1 LLKTTD
7 NQPLTSTR
15 KVITDGLGNDSAL
28 SLATTSASITGTLAV
43 SSTFT
48 ASNLSG
54 TNTGDETQA
63 TIKSKLGA
71 ATTSVDGYLTS
82 VDWTTF
88 NNKQNA
94 LTNPITGTG
103 TANTLPKFSAS
114 TTLANSN
121 ITDNGTIITL
131 GSDVSLNGN
140 LFLNPANTANLVTSL
155 FTEGSNDPNFKA
167 GFSNGSGSAIGSE
180 QAKVGMWYGT
190 SGNAVCHLGFLRG
203 DSTNSNGI
211 TFNVN
216 NTERMRINE
225 LGNVGI
231 GTTTPTEKLQVG
243 SLGGGI
249 KRILIPGTYNF
260 DGAYLS
266 NFDANGG
273 AKLELVSHTNADTSA
288 SWRIANNND
297 SNGQALTFSYAG
309 AQSTYGALSYASPSM
324 LITST
329 GNVGIGTASPSY
341 KLDVNGSS
349 IFRSWS
355 SMSAGFP
362 FSWNSVDGLYVANGF
377 ASAINTETSD
387 GAMAFFTAPSGS
399 AGASA
404 SFTERMRITSTGNV
418 GIGTQ
423 NPSNKL
429 SVVGSGSFSTSL
441 SVGSSL
447 SVAGNSSFNG
457 TLSVV
462 NASTLNGSVLIGAI
476 GDGDY
481 RLRTDLGNVSILGEL
496 RVDSEGNILTYN
508 SSGLNIGSL
517 PITNATSIAMGGALS
532 GATDITGSGKLSIA
546 NIGASGTLNVGS
558 TTTATKR
565 LELTAD
571 NNSGENNTLRFVD
584 TDTTT
589 NTNQVIGKIEFFSN
603 DATAP
608 GGSVKAY
615 ISAHSLDVSPD
626 AYLDFATDQ
635 VTGTPIVRQR
645 IQADG
650 KVLFGT
656 TTPIPLNANLVQVN
670 GGLDYNIIQRASS
683 GTAITLGLVDK
694 GSFFETTSP
703 SAISV
708 TIPTNASVAFPI
720 GTQIWFVQGGV
731 GVPTFSGDTGV
742 TLRTRSVTRQPFG
755 RYAEV
760 KLTKTN
766 TDEWYLTG
774 DLKA

>member
-1 LLKTTD
+1 MGTTLTGLTPATTYDALLKTTD
-7 NQPLTSTR
+7 NQPLTTSL

-43 SSTFT
+43 SSTLT
-48 ASNLSG
+48 ASNFSG

-82 VDWTTF
+82 TDWNTF
-88 NNKQNA
+88 NSKQNT
-94 LTNPITGTG
+94 LTNPVTGTG
-103 TANTLPKFSAS
+103 TTNYVPKLTGAS
-114 TTLANSN
+114 TIGNSQ
-121 ITDNGTIITL
+121 IFDNGT
-131 GSDVSLNGN
+131 
-140 LFLNPANTANLVTSL
+140 
-155 FTEGSNDPNFKA
+155 
-167 GFSNGSGSAIGSE
+167 
-180 QAKVGMWYGT
+180 
-190 SGNAVCHLGFLRG
+190 
-203 DSTNSNGI
+203 
-211 TFNVN
+211 
-216 NTERMRINE
+216 
-225 LGNVGI
+225 NVGI
-231 GTTTPTEKLQVG
+231 GTT
-243 SLGGGI
+243 
-249 KRILIPGTYNF
+249 
-260 DGAYLS
+260 
-266 NFDANGG
+266 
-273 AKLELVSHTNADTSA
+273 
-288 SWRIANNND
+288 
-297 SNGQALTFSYAG
+297 
-309 AQSTYGALSYASPSM
+309 
-324 LITST
+324 
-329 GNVGIGTASPSY
+329 
-341 KLDVNGSS
+341 
-349 IFRSWS
+349 
-355 SMSAGFP
+355 
-362 FSWNSVDGLYVANGF
+362 
-377 ASAINTETSD
+377 
-387 GAMAFFTAPSGS
+387 
-399 AGASA
+399 
-404 SFTERMRITSTGNV
+404 
-418 GIGTQ
+418 

-447 SVAGNSSFNG
+447 SVAGSGSFNG
-457 TLSVV
+457 ALSVV
-462 NASTLNGSVLIGAI
+462 TTSTLNGSVLIGAI

-481 RLRTDLGNVSILGEL
+481 RLRTDFGYVSILGEL

-508 SSGLNIGSL
+508 SSGLSIGTK
-517 PITNATSIAMGGALS
+517 PILDATTISMNGALS

-584 TDTTT
+584 TDTTASA
-589 NTNQVIGKIEFFSN
+589 NQVIGKIEFFSN

-650 KVLFGT
+650 KVLIGST
-656 TTPIPLNANLVQVN
+656 TDNGSTNLVQVT
-670 GGLDYNIIQRASS
+670 GGLDYNIVMRGTSS
-683 GTAITLGLVDK
+683 TAYTLLLTDK
-694 GSFFETTSP
+694 GKFFETTAGG
-703 SAISV
+703 AIEI

-720 GTQIWFVQGGV
+720 GTQIWFVQGGA

-742 TLRTRSVTRQPFG
+742 TLRTRSASRQPFA
-755 RYAEV
+755 RFSEV
-760 KLTKTN
+760 KLTKTG

>member
-1 LLKTTD
+1 MGTTLTGLTPATTYDALLKTTD
-7 NQPLTSTR
+7 NQPLTTSL

-43 SSTFT
+43 SSTLT

-82 VDWTTF
+82 TDWTTF
-88 NNKQNA
+88 NNKVATTRSISTSAPLSGGGDLSANRTLSISQATTSTDGYLSSTDWNTFNGKQNT
-94 LTNPITGTG
+94 LTNPVTGTG
-103 TANTLPKFSAS
+103 TTNYVPKLTGAS
-114 TTLANSN
+114 TIGNSQ
-121 ITDNGTIITL
+121 IFDNGT
-131 GSDVSLNGN
+131 
-140 LFLNPANTANLVTSL
+140 
-155 FTEGSNDPNFKA
+155 
-167 GFSNGSGSAIGSE
+167 
-180 QAKVGMWYGT
+180 
-190 SGNAVCHLGFLRG
+190 
-203 DSTNSNGI
+203 
-211 TFNVN
+211 
-216 NTERMRINE
+216 
-225 LGNVGI
+225 NVGI
-231 GTTTPTEKLQVG
+231 GTT
-243 SLGGGI
+243 
-249 KRILIPGTYNF
+249 
-260 DGAYLS
+260 
-266 NFDANGG
+266 
-273 AKLELVSHTNADTSA
+273 
-288 SWRIANNND
+288 
-297 SNGQALTFSYAG
+297 
-309 AQSTYGALSYASPSM
+309 
-324 LITST
+324 
-329 GNVGIGTASPSY
+329 
-341 KLDVNGSS
+341 
-349 IFRSWS
+349 
-355 SMSAGFP
+355 
-362 FSWNSVDGLYVANGF
+362 
-377 ASAINTETSD
+377 
-387 GAMAFFTAPSGS
+387 
-399 AGASA
+399 
-404 SFTERMRITSTGNV
+404 
-418 GIGTQ
+418 

-429 SVVGSGSFSTSL
+429 SVIGSGSFSTSL

-447 SVAGNSSFNG
+447 SVAGSGSFNG
-457 TLSVV
+457 ALSVV
-462 NASTLNGSVLIGAI
+462 TTSTLFGSVLIGAI

-481 RLRTDLGNVSILGEL
+481 RLRTDSDNVFILGEL
-496 RVDSEGNILTYN
+496 KVDSEGNILTYN
-508 SSGLNIGSL
+508 SSGLSIGAK
-517 PITNATSIAMGGALS
+517 PILDATTISMNGALS

-571 NNSGENNTLRFVD
+571 NNGGAENNTLRFVN
-584 TDTTT
+584 TDTTILA
-589 NTNQVIGKIEFFSN
+589 NEVIGKIEFFSA

-608 GGSVKAY
+608 GGTVKAY
-615 ISAHSLDVSPD
+615 ISANALDTSPD
-626 AYLDFATDQ
+626 AYLDFATDA

-670 GGLDYNIIQRASS
+670 GGLDHNIIQRASS
-683 GTAITLGLVDK
+683 GTAFTLGLIDK

-742 TLRTRSVTRQPFG
+742 TLRTRSITRQPFG